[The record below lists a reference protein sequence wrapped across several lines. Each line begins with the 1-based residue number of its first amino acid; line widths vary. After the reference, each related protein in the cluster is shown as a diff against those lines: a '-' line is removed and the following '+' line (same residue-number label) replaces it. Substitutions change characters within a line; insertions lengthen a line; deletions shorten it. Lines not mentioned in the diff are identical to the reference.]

1 MQLSRG
7 DTFRNSYCLAAF
19 FQNAAYF
26 YHATTT
32 KDTLK
37 QYPGALY
44 SLANANY
51 ELQNYPAA
59 ISDYLKVQSLQLD
72 SSVRSFNYEL
82 GNIYLNLNKPDSALL
97 YLQNAYVK
105 DSTNGNIVYAIAT
118 AHLLKGKPDEAL
130 PLFEKAF
137 ITKQV
142 NQSVVK
148 KDKLIANLRDDKRF
162 KALMKKYY

>member
-1 MQLSRG
+1 MMKAVSLDG
-7 DTFRNSYCLAAF
+7 KLAEWNYNLASAYRDKRD

-59 ISDYLKVQSLQLD
+59 ISDYLKV
-72 SSVRSFNYEL
+72 
-82 GNIYLNLNKPDSALL
+82 
-97 YLQNAYVK
+97 
-105 DSTNGNIVYAIAT
+105 
-118 AHLLKGKPDEAL
+118 
-130 PLFEKAF
+130 
-137 ITKQV
+137 
-142 NQSVVK
+142 
-148 KDKLIANLRDDKRF
+148 
-162 KALMKKYY
+162 